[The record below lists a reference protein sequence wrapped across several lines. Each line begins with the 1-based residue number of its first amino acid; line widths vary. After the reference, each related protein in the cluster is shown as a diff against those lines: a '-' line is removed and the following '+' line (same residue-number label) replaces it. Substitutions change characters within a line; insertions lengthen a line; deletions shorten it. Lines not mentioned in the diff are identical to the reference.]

1 MELEIIIEKKHHTF
15 CAKAPMFPTC
25 IGIGKSEREALE
37 RLKRSVHRMISN
49 QALESLDFLLNSKN
63 YKSITIDPRNK
74 SFQHRV
80 YRSSYCGSSTI
91 QTITMKLDK
100 IKDSLT
106 QRHTQKKFHVDYLV
120 DTEGRVDETNIAYK
134 DRLDVQQHVQNNEN
148 SFLLSI
154 HLSLN

>member
-1 MELEIIIEKKHHTF
+1 M
-15 CAKAPMFPTC
+15 C
-25 IGIGKSEREALE
+25 
-37 RLKRSVHRMISN
+37 
-49 QALESLDFLLNSKN
+49 
-63 YKSITIDPRNK
+63 
-74 SFQHRV
+74 
-80 YRSSYCGSSTI
+80 SSD
-91 QTITMKLDK
+91 L